1 MVAANFPE
9 AESILGE
16 EGDALDEFCTLPCV
30 KFGNDNAGGAT
41 VLTGD
46 RGAAKLGR
54 HEHIV
59 IETMRE
65 WNIRR
70 VAIVAREI
78 NKLRLSFR
86 LNEFEEGGECHTAPS
101 AVVLAPSGYAVKIT
115 FIGDLGEGI
124 KLGPRKDGWFFHK
137 TIDGQGPIL
146 KGNLRLHA
154 EVEHGK
160 PRREFLAG
168 RESISS
174 RHRPRLKSAG
184 KLLRRPFLLGLN
196 IAFFGHKEVKLAT
209 GRAKSKIIIARE
221 SCYEDE
227 EFPAAPLAA

>member
-16 EGDALDEFCTLPCV
+16 EGDAFDKFCSLPGV
-30 KFGNDNAGGAT
+30 KFGNDNAGGST
-41 VLTGD
+41 VFAGD

-54 HEHIV
+54 HEHVV
-59 IETMRE
+59 IETVRE
-65 WNIRR
+65 GDVRG

-78 NKLRLSFR
+78 NKLRLRFR
-86 LNEFEEGGECHTAPS
+86 LNEFEQGGERHAAPR
-101 AVVLAPSGYAVKIT
+101 AVVLAPSGHAVKIT
-115 FIGDLGEGI
+115 FIGDLGERI
-124 KLGPRKDGWFFHK
+124 KLGPRKDGGFFHE

-146 KGNLRLHA
+146 QGNLRLHA

-209 GRAKSKIIIARE
+209 GWAKSKIIIARE